1 MVRSEV
7 GITVAKHIPAMSDLG
22 RVPPPHLGEDD
33 RPDTHEDSKEDSGGV
48 IEQVVSL
55 GHQTGNLQLVE
66 VTELIT
72 DGTHG
77 RVGHLLTNI
86 HGWHI
91 TGVSTA
97 NNVHQS

>member
-1 MVRSEV
+1 M
-7 GITVAKHIPAMSDLG
+7 GDLG
-22 RVPPPHLGEDD
+22 RVPPPHLSEDH
-33 RPDTHEDSKEDSGGV
+33 RPDTHEDGKEDRGGV
-48 IEQVVSL
+48 VKQVIGL
-55 GHQTGNLQLVE
+55 GHQTGISQLVE

-86 HGWHI
+86 SGWHI

-97 NNVHQS
+97 NNIHQSYNAR